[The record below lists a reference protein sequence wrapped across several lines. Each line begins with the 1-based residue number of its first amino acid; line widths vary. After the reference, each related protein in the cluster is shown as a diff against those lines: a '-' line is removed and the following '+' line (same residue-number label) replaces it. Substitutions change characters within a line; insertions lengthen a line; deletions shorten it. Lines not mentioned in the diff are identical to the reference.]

1 MIIWRDDDI
10 LWGGDAASPAGP
22 LARLAQVDDLFQKYG
37 LTHTVAVLAS
47 TLTPDVVALL
57 KERRMDVQL
66 HAWKHDDLSVSVEGR
81 DDLRKAVDR
90 IEELFGK
97 RPTTIYPP
105 WNRTSTALER
115 TARDMGLVVSRDKV
129 SLGGYL
135 DYAHVH
141 RSLVIN
147 FHYWADE
154 IAQLEPAMQLHAR
167 LRAEGLFE

>member
-10 LWGGDAASPAGP
+10 IWGGDAASPAGP
-22 LARLAQVDDLFQKYG
+22 LARLAKVDDLFQKYG

-47 TLTPDVVALL
+47 TLTPDVVRLL

-66 HAWKHDDLSVSVEGR
+66 HAWKHDDLSVYAHARGE
-81 DDLRKAVDR
+81 LCQALDR

-97 RPTTIYPP
+97 RPTTLYPP
-105 WNRTSTALER
+105 WNRVSRPLLR
-115 TARDMGLVVSRDKV
+115 TARTLGLKVSHEKV
-129 SLGGYL
+129 SLHSYI

-141 RSLVIN
+141 SDLVIN

-154 IAQLEPAMQLHAR
+154 IADLEPAMQLHAR
-167 LRAEGLFE
+167 LRAEGVIE